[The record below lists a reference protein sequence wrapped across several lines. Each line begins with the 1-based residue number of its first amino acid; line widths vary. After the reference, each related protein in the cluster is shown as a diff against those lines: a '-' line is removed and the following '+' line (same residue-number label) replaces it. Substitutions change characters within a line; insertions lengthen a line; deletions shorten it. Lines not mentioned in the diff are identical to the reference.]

1 MKVVKA
7 TIVVVISV
15 YYLDG
20 VLAWDPDHIR
30 EMRTVAK
37 GAFLICFTVSV
48 VVRLPNIRRGLTL
61 PLRTARWKLWSSIS
75 LIATL
80 LLTRLVDGVWGLG
93 PGPKRS

>member
-1 MKVVKA
+1 M
-7 TIVVVISV
+7 VVVSV

-20 VLAWDPDHIR
+20 TLAWDLDHIR

-48 VVRLPNIRRGLTL
+48 LVRLPAIRRGLTL
-61 PLRTARWKLWSSIS
+61 PFRTVRWKLWSSIS
-75 LIATL
+75 LIAAL

-93 PGPKRS
+93 SEPKRS